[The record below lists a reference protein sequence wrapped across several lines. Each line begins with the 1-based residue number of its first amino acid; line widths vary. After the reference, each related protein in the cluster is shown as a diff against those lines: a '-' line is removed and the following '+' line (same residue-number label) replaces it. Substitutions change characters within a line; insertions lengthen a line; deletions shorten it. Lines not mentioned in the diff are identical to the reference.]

1 MNEVKGTPAYYE
13 WVKQKVGVEP
23 YRIAELYSYN
33 VGTALVYLM
42 RAGKKIRGEQSGTEA
57 YIEDLEKAISHIQFE
72 IEKAR
77 RERADI

>member
-1 MNEVKGTPAYYE
+1 MNERETPSYYE

-23 YRIAELYSYN
+23 YKIAELYSYN

-42 RAGKKIRGEQSGTEA
+42 RAGKKIRGNQSGTAA

-77 RERADI
+77 RERVDIE